1 MNSAEDKAWASRL
14 DRALKELP
22 ELPAPSG
29 LVERTLAELDRRQ
42 KPVWHKQPFL
52 QWPMWLRAVSLVSML
67 AALAGAYFAK
77 WEFAHTTFGAR
88 VAQTFHDQFSDWTA
102 TLSAVDAVGHAALA
116 VARHLN
122 PWVAALC
129 VFVATM
135 AYLACIG
142 LGTAAARLA
151 FSRR

>member
-1 MNSAEDKAWASRL
+1 MNSAEDKAWEARL

-22 ELPAPSG
+22 ELAAPSG
-29 LVERTLAELDRRQ
+29 LVERTLAELERRQ
-42 KPVWHKQPFL
+42 KPAWHKTSWT
-52 QWPMWLRAVSLVSML
+52 QWPMWLRAVSLASMVAIL
-67 AALAGAYFAK
+67 GAAYFAK
-77 WEFAHTTFGAR
+77 WEFARTTIGAR
-88 VAQTFHDQFSDWTA
+88 LAQTFSNQFSDWSV
-102 TLSAVDAVGHAALA
+102 TLSTMDALGHAAVT

-122 PWVAALC
+122 PWIAASCL
-129 VFVATM
+129 VVATA